1 MLTGGFYPVREAVL
15 EVTAGSVQ
23 AEAKGAEGVAQSSPR
38 FPPLGLLHKCGL
50 FTNTGQIV
58 TAVFIFT
65 LHMQEVTAGSKGT
78 NPKGTEGAARDVPA
92 TTEGGA
98 LLCGT
103 VDKQATVA
111 IVAVAICVVAATQL
125 CLVLWMV

>member
-1 MLTGGFYPVREAVL
+1 MLTGGFHPVREAVL

-23 AEAKGAEGVAQSSPR
+23 AEAKGAEGAAQSPSR

-58 TAVFIFT
+58 TAVFI
-65 LHMQEVTAGSKGT
+65 HMQEVTAGSKGT

-125 CLVLWMV
+125 GLVLWMV